1 MKAFRLDVT
10 PWHEGYGIITNNFNK
25 MGMPLIH
32 TSYQYL
38 QAMLAGMKYEEYL
51 IFCEEC
57 LGAKIYRKN
66 GAKYASIHFPITG
79 EVNRFVDFLNEQF
92 NKGYKS

>member
-1 MKAFRLDVT
+1 MKAFRLDAT

-25 MGMPLIH
+25 MGMPQIH

-57 LGAKIYRKN
+57 LKPWLKKN
-66 GAKYASIHFPITG
+66 SICPICKYELKH
-79 EVNRFVDFLNEQF
+79 ENKNEDEEEDNDNYDF
-92 NKGYKS
+92 